1 MTSDG
6 PRVTPGPKW
15 PRASAAFLLLT
26 AIAVTLVVGCAAPG
40 HLKFQASTVAPVP
53 KDTVVGDFAGR
64 SRRAQTWH
72 PMFSDTLIGLVPGTG
87 DSSKRFL
94 GRLRGGFTADTLNFI
109 VMGDNRPGWRMTRLA
124 PEWSTLRQA
133 ISLNPVNIVRGII
146 TIPVALFKGLYPDL
160 ALLRDMPNKL
170 RNAPNW
176 GREKEVMS
184 AMLAKIDSLNDRG
197 QTVSAVI
204 NTGDLVEDGRVPQ
217 HWERFLTIAQP
228 LTARVPYFPVAGNH
242 ERTDTELGV
251 ENWRTATGLPVGGD
265 RLYYCFDSADGW
277 VRFIALDTNPIVD
290 PGNKWTRAVQVKY
303 SDEQFTWLV
312 DRVKEHNG
320 PVLVMMHHPPF
331 SAGFHRDE
339 WQRDPVLRERRARMV
354 RALHESGIS
363 ILASGHEHAYQRALM
378 TWPDA
383 VMVTIMTGGGGAPLH
398 DVPATAIAG
407 PMFADYKVAGGEM
420 KSENVITARVF
431 NFVLMRLWFGGGE
444 FFTYAV
450 DQKSKMTEIDKVQ
463 IDLKRYGIPKID
475 QKKMPLPPQKGPS
488 EPVAHEDM
496 KPGTAAKQDS
506 VSASKRILSKPP
518 PGKKTSGGR

>member
-1 MTSDG
+1 M
-6 PRVTPGPKW
+6 
-15 PRASAAFLLLT
+15 
-26 AIAVTLVVGCAAPG
+26 
-40 HLKFQASTVAPVP
+40 
-53 KDTVVGDFAGR
+53 
-64 SRRAQTWH
+64 
-72 PMFSDTLIGLVPGTG
+72 
-87 DSSKRFL
+87 
-94 GRLRGGFTADTLNFI
+94 
-109 VMGDNRPGWRMTRLA
+109 
-124 PEWSTLRQA
+124 
-133 ISLNPVNIVRGII
+133 
-146 TIPVALFKGLYPDL
+146 
-160 ALLRDMPNKL
+160 
-170 RNAPNW
+170 
-176 GREKEVMS
+176 
-184 AMLAKIDSLNDRG
+184 
-197 QTVSAVI
+197 
-204 NTGDLVEDGRVPQ
+204 
-217 HWERFLTIAQP
+217 IAQP

-242 ERTDTELGV
+242 ERSDTELGV

-383 VMVTIMTGGGGAPLH
+383 VLITIMSGGGGAPLH
-398 DVPATAIAG
+398 AVPQTSVAG
-407 PMFADYKVAGGEM
+407 PMFADYKVAGGVI
-420 KSENVITARVF
+420 KSENVVTARVF

-450 DQKSKMTEIDKVQ
+450 DQNSKMTEIDKVQ

-475 QKKMPLPPQKGPS
+475 QKKMPLPPQTGPS

-496 KPGTAAKQDS
+496 KPSTAAKQDS

-518 PGKKTSGGR
+518 PGKKAPTGR